1 MEPTALVQLVAIL
14 QLQVHRDLVVL
25 QIEVAGDDFLDSVPL
40 SFNFTT
46 KFSNHVALRLII
58 GRRRPSGYG
67 AHIDIGSAGCC
78 DVVVASGT
86 GKFLD
91 AFPPVLFYWA
101 STARAQSVIGNNG
114 RSCERWGQI
123 PLSWSRM

>member
-1 MEPTALVQLVAIL
+1 MEPTPLVQLVAIL

-46 KFSNHVALRLII
+46 KFSSHFTLHLII

-67 AHIDIGSAGCC
+67 AHIDTGSAGCC
-78 DVVVASGT
+78 DVVVASRT
-86 GKFLD
+86 RKFLN
-91 AFPPVLFYWA
+91 AFQPVLFFRA
-101 STARAQSVIGNNG
+101 STARAQPVIGNNV
-114 RSCERWGQI
+114 
-123 PLSWSRM
+123 